1 MIKCTN
7 SYSKV
12 CGVAYDIIDIKRIVA
27 FCKKH
32 KYFFYYIR
40 HTDDDELTGK
50 TYKRHYHFIIESD
63 STHRFNVTC
72 LMTDTFKPNL
82 LETCVSVPKYLR
94 YMLHIDYDDKPHY
107 NIDRIITNRDKTD
120 LVELVGNANFT
131 KADIKRANFNLLLT
145 KIVNGDFST
154 WKEII
159 PFCLENGINYETSW
173 TFTFKA
179 LFMKE

>member
-1 MIKCTN
+1 MVKCTN

-12 CGVAYDIIDIKRIVA
+12 CGVAYDIADIKRIVE

-40 HTDDDELTGK
+40 HTDDDELMGK
-50 TYKRHYHFIIESD
+50 TYKRHYHFIIES
-63 STHRFNVTC
+63 TREHRFNVAC
-72 LMTDTFKPNL
+72 LLTDSFKPNL
-82 LETCVSVPKYLR
+82 MESCLDISKYLR

-107 NIDRIITNRDKTD
+107 SIDRIITNRDKSD
-120 LVELVGNANFT
+120 LEVLIGNAHYT
-131 KADIKRANFNLLLT
+131 KADIKRANFNLILT
-145 KIVNGDFST
+145 KIVNREFST

-159 PFCLENGINYETSW
+159 PFCLENDIDYQTSW

-179 LFMKE
+179 LFSRE